1 MAYGRDDRITT
12 DDDDWRDNH
21 AMSRRT
27 FALGGLAGTL
37 AAGGLTASEIYRAR
51 YVYPYRPVLE
61 RIELV
66 LPPEHPDL
74 AGMTIAFITDTHVG
88 PFIALEDLQR
98 AVALLD
104 GEAPDLVLL
113 GGDYVSESPR
123 YSRDTTEVLAGVI
136 SAAPLGG
143 YGVLGNHDLATSNSA
158 SLTRIEEEFARAGIP
173 LLRNQAAEVRYRGA
187 SLYIGGIDETL
198 LGDDQPGDTFAQI
211 PDGAA
216 AIALWHEPEFA
227 ELAAAQGAF
236 AQLSGHTHGGQVRLP
251 GIGPIGLPVHGKR
264 FVIGHGVADGM
275 PIYTSRG
282 VGVYRPPARYNC
294 PPEVTLITLM
304 ANPTSA

>member
-1 MAYGRDDRITT
+1 MAHAGGDRITT
-12 DDDDWRDNH
+12 DEDERR
-21 AMSRRT
+21 AEYVLSRRA
-27 FALGGLAGTL
+27 FALGGLAGAL

-51 YVYPYRPVLE
+51 YVYPYRPILE
-61 RIELV
+61 RIELT

-88 PFIALEDLQR
+88 PFIGVEDLER

-123 YSRDTTEVLAGVI
+123 YTRETTDILAAVI

-143 YGVLGNHDLATSNSA
+143 YGVLGNHDLSISK
-158 SLTRIEEEFARAGIP
+158 TRIQEEFGRVGIP
-173 LLRNQAAEVRYRGA
+173 ILRNEAAEVRYKGA

-216 AIALWHEPEFA
+216 GIALWHEPEFA

-251 GIGPIGLPVHGKR
+251 GIGPIGLPIHGKR
-264 FVIGHGVADGM
+264 YVIGKGVADGM

-294 PPEVTLITLM
+294 PPEVTLITLVGH
-304 ANPTSA
+304 PGSG

>member
-1 MAYGRDDRITT
+1 MAHAGGDRITT
-12 DDDDWRDNH
+12 DEDERR
-21 AMSRRT
+21 AEYVLSRRA
-27 FALGGLAGTL
+27 FALGGLAGAL

-51 YVYPYRPVLE
+51 YVYPYRPILE
-61 RIELV
+61 RIELT

-88 PFIALEDLQR
+88 PFIGVEDLER

-123 YSRDTTEVLAGVI
+123 YTRETTDILAAVI

-143 YGVLGNHDLATSNSA
+143 YGVLGNHDLSISK
-158 SLTRIEEEFARAGIP
+158 TRIQEEFGRVGIP
-173 LLRNQAAEVRYRGA
+173 ILRNEAAEVRYKGA

-216 AIALWHEPEFA
+216 GIALWHEPEFA

-251 GIGPIGLPVHGKR
+251 GIGPIGLPIHGKR
-264 FVIGHGVADGM
+264 YVIGKGVADGM

-294 PPEVTLITLM
+294 PPEVTLITLVGH
-304 ANPTSA
+304 PRSG

>member
-1 MAYGRDDRITT
+1 MARGRVDRITT
-12 DDDDWRDNH
+12 DYDEWR
-21 AMSRRT
+21 AEYTLSRRT
-27 FALGGLAGTL
+27 FALGGLAGALT
-37 AAGGLTASEIYRAR
+37 AGGLTAAEIYRAR

-61 RIELV
+61 RVELI
-66 LPPEHPDL
+66 LPPDHLNL
-74 AGMTIAFITDTHVG
+74 AGMSIAFIADTHVG
-88 PFIALEDLQR
+88 PFIGVDDLER
-98 AVALLD
+98 TVALLD
-104 GEAPDLVLL
+104 GESPDLVLL

-123 YSRDTTEVLAGVI
+123 YTRDTTDVLSAVI

-143 YGVLGNHDLATSNSA
+143 YSVLGNHDLSVSK
-158 SLTRIEEEFARAGIP
+158 TRIEEEFGRAGIP
-173 LLRNQAAEVRYRGA
+173 VLRNEAAEVRYRGT

-227 ELAAAQGAF
+227 EIAAAQGAF

-251 GIGPIGLPVHGKR
+251 GIGPIGLPIHGKR
-264 FVIGHGVADGM
+264 YVIGKGVADGM
-275 PIYTSRG
+275 QIYASRG

-294 PPEVTLITLM
+294 PPEVTLITLV
-304 ANPTSA
+304 ADPASR

>member
-1 MAYGRDDRITT
+1 MGHGRGDRITT
-12 DDDDWRDNH
+12 ESEERM
-21 AMSRRT
+21 AELVMSRRA
-27 FALGGLAGTL
+27 FALGGLAGAL
-37 AAGGLTASEIYRAR
+37 GAGGLTASEIYRAR

-61 RIELV
+61 RVDLT
-66 LPPEHPDL
+66 LPAAHPDL

-98 AVALLD
+98 ALALLD
-104 GEAPDLVLL
+104 GESPDLVLL

-123 YSRDTTEVLAGVI
+123 YTRETAELLAQVV
-136 SAAPLGG
+136 SDAPLGG
-143 YGVLGNHDLATSNSA
+143 YGILGNHDLSIAK
-158 SLTRIEEEFARAGIP
+158 TRVPEEFGRLGIP
-173 LLRNQAAEVRYRGA
+173 ILRNGAAEVRYKGA

-211 PDGAA
+211 PDDAA
-216 AIALWHEPEFA
+216 GIALWHEPEFA

-251 GIGPIGLPVHGKR
+251 GVGPIGLPIHGKR
-264 FVIGHGVADGM
+264 HVIGTSIADGM

-294 PPEVTLITLM
+294 PPEVTLVTLVV
-304 ANPTSA
+304 NPASR

>member
-1 MAYGRDDRITT
+1 MASGRDDRITT
-12 DDDDWRDNH
+12 DYDDWR
-21 AMSRRT
+21 AEQTLSRRT
-27 FALGGLAGTL
+27 FALGGLSGAL
-37 AAGGLTASEIYRAR
+37 AAGGLTAAEIYRAR
-51 YVYPYRPVLE
+51 YVYPYRPVLD
-61 RIELV
+61 RVELT
-66 LPPEHPDL
+66 LPAEHGDL

-88 PFIALEDLQR
+88 PFIGVDDLER
-98 AVALLD
+98 AVAMLD
-104 GEAPDLVLL
+104 GEDPDLVLL

-123 YSRDTTEVLAGVI
+123 YTRETTDVLAAVI

-143 YGVLGNHDLATSNSA
+143 YGVLGNHDLSVTK
-158 SLTRIEEEFARAGIP
+158 TRVQEEFGRVGIP
-173 LLRNQAAEVRYRGA
+173 ILRNEAAEVRFKGA

-198 LGDDQPGDTFAQI
+198 LGDDQPADTFAQI

-251 GIGPIGLPVHGKR
+251 GVGPIGLPIHGKR
-264 FVIGHGVADGM
+264 YVMGKAVADGM
-275 PIYTSRG
+275 QVYTSRG

-294 PPEVTLITLM
+294 PPEVTLVTLV
-304 ANPTSA
+304 ANATSD

>member
-12 DDDDWRDNH
+12 DQDDRRDEYVL
-21 AMSRRT
+21 SRRS
-27 FALGGLAGTL
+27 FAVGGLAGTL

-51 YVYPYRPVLE
+51 YVYPYQPVLE
-61 RIELV
+61 RFELT
-66 LPPEHPDL
+66 LPPDHPDL

-88 PFIALEDLQR
+88 PFIAVEDLAR
-98 AVALLD
+98 AVELLD
-104 GEAPDLVLL
+104 GESPDLVLL

-123 YSRDTTEVLAGVI
+123 YSRDTTDVLAGVI

-143 YGVLGNHDLATSNSA
+143 YAVLGNHDLATSNSA
-158 SLTRIEEEFARAGIP
+158 SLTRVEEEFERAGIP
-173 LLRNQAAEVRYRGA
+173 VLRNQAAEVRYRGA
-187 SLYIGGIDETL
+187 SLYIGGIDDTL
-198 LGDDQPGDTFAQI
+198 LGDDQPGDAFAQI

-236 AQLSGHTHGGQVRLP
+236 AQLSGHTHGGQVRLA

-264 FVIGHGVADGM
+264 YVIGHGVADGM

-294 PPEVTLITLM
+294 PPEVTFITLI